1 MFPNSH
7 SIYLHDT
14 PSRYLFAR
22 ADRSFSS
29 GCIRVEHPLDLATIL
44 LRHNEGWTRER
55 IGSAIDG
62 DTEQTVMLTQKVP
75 VHLLYWTAWADA
87 DGPVH
92 FRRDVY
98 DRDQAVRSALNAPL
112 RDRAGSGE
120 TGRSSPN
127 GS

>member
-55 IGSAIDG
+55 IGSGIDG

-87 DGPVH
+87 GGPVH

-98 DRDQAVRSALNAPL
+98 DRDQAVRSTLNAPL